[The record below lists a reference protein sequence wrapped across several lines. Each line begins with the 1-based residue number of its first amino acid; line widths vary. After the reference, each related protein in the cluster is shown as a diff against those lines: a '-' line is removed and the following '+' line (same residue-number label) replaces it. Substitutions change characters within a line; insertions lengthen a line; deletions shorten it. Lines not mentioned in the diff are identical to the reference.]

1 MTKFKVGQIVYV
13 LNNDT
18 RSIKPAQIVIENRQ
32 KTLKGTIISYD
43 AHIAGKLSDET
54 TKIDDS
60 NYENVFESSKKLRDY
75 LISNATKAIND
86 LIDDAEKQSKC
97 FDEISNDINH
107 DIHDDEDEQKEQ
119 IKQEDNFN
127 DGLQTVRVRMP
138 DGSVEVH
145 RM

>member
-18 RSIKPAQIVIENRQ
+18 RSIKPAQVVTENKQ
-32 KTLKGTIISYD
+32 KTLKGTILSYD
-43 AHIAGKLSDET
+43 VQVAGQLNDEPL
-54 TKIDDS
+54 KIDDS
-60 NYENVFESSKKLRDY
+60 NSENVFESSKKLRDY

-86 LIDDAEKQSKC
+86 LIDSAEKQSKC
-97 FDEISNDINH
+97 FSEVFCDDNDDTRDES
-107 DIHDDEDEQKEQ
+107 EQKTEE

-138 DGSVEVH
+138 DGTVEVH